1 MIYCMSQK
9 PCFIFLWHAVW
20 PYLDLIRS
28 TLFLA
33 YFSVVNIFV
42 LLKLEMNTQFLAAY
56 LAMYLMPDIRYG
68 SFRFILC
75 NPKYVFF
82 SSSVEDHE
90 FQARLKV
97 HHDEMKKVA
106 EDSDDIFV
114 RKAWGL
120 PLHK

>member
-1 MIYCMSQK
+1 M
-9 PCFIFLWHAVW
+9 
-20 PYLDLIRS
+20 
-28 TLFLA
+28 
-33 YFSVVNIFV
+33 

-56 LAMYLMPDIRYG
+56 PAMYLMPDIRYE

-75 NPKYVFF
+75 NPKYFSF

-106 EDSDDIFV
+106 EESDDIFV